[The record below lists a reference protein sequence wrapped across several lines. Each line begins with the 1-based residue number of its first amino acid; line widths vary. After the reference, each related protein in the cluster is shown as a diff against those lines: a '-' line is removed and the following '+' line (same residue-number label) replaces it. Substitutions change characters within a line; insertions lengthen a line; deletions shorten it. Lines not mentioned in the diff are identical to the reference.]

1 LPSSTAIPPF
11 VVLKVP
17 SPYKT
22 GNTAETLQLF
32 STSFNKKSARA
43 TITRAFSIWRET
55 QTGEFLVGAVSPI
68 EHTAMNPQLLFI
80 ASARMLAFGYDLII
94 LERYVKTMYEFQT
107 N

>member
-1 LPSSTAIPPF
+1 LFYP
-11 VVLKVP
+11 KVP

-32 STSFNKKSARA
+32 STSFNKKTPGRQSPER
-43 TITRAFSIWRET
+43 FRET